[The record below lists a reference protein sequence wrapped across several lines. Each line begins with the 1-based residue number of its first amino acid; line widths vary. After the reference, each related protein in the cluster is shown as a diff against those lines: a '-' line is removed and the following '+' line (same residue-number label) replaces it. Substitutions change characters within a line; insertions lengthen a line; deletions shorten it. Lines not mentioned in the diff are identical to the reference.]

1 MCFARLNRYERRYCL
16 LTPHPES
23 IRRIEENVAQGRDRF
38 LASHTLQDA
47 VLRNLQTMAESTQRL
62 SDDLKATQPKI
73 EWNRIA
79 AFRHVLVHDYLGID
93 VERVWDIT
101 QRDVPELKRAILGML
116 EGGHNPL
123 S

>member
-1 MCFARLNRYERRYCL
+1 MRDDTVYLQ
-16 LTPHPES
+16 HIQES
-23 IRRIEENVAQGRDRF
+23 IRRIEENVADGRDRF

-47 VLRNLQTMAESTQRL
+47 VLRNLQTMAESTQSL
-62 SDDLKATQPKI
+62 SDDLKTTYPDI
-73 EWNRIA
+73 EWDRIA
-79 AFRHVLVHDYLGID
+79 AFRNVLVHDYLGID